1 MKASKCRFGALT
13 VQCISADTSQQEGSG
28 FKLLGWLFYGVGMF
42 SHVIHVMLNGDARLA
57 PSVDVRAKS
66 FLFFH

>member
-13 VQCISADTSQQEGSG
+13 VQRISADASQQEGSG
-28 FKLLGWLFYGVGMF
+28 FKLLGWLRLFYGVGMF
-42 SHVIHVMLNGDARLA
+42 AHVMLNDDARLA

>member
-13 VQCISADTSQQEGSG
+13 VQRISTDASQQEVSG
-28 FKLLGWLFYGVGMF
+28 FKLLGWLRLFYGVGMF
-42 SHVIHVMLNGDARLA
+42 SHVMLNDDARLA